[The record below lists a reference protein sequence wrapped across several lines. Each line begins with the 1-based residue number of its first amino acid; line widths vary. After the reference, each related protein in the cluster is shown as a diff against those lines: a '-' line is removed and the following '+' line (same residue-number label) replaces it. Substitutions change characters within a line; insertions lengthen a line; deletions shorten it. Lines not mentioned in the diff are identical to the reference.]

1 MAAVA
6 RRRLDLLAAE
16 LAGLRDELPEE
27 HPHDGP
33 SAAGPEEGAARG
45 AAASAARSTPAGAPP
60 AAGTA
65 TFSRPGRHARRPVA
79 ATDRA
84 GGWLHDR
91 LPPTLQGR
99 VGLGPGHLVV
109 VVTLVAVAL
118 AVTSW
123 WVLRTDGQ
131 ATLVP
136 SAASASGSAAA
147 AGAGEDDPA
156 ESLISPAPS
165 AAAPAEGPLAS
176 PIAGGEGSAAAVLV
190 VDVAGKVRR
199 PGIVTLDEGARVVD
213 AIEAAGGARRGV
225 DLTGLNLARLLT
237 DGEQVLVGVPPVGG
251 IAASAASAGAPS
263 GTGGTPSALVNIN
276 TASETELEA
285 LPGVGPVTAS
295 AIVQWRTD
303 NGAFTSVDD
312 LVEVSG
318 IGEKT
323 LADLAPHVTL

>member
-16 LAGLRDELPEE
+16 LAGLGDELPEE
-27 HPHDGP
+27 DPHDGSSGAVVGP
-33 SAAGPEEGAARG
+33 GERAAREAAATAARG
-45 AAASAARSTPAGAPP
+45 TPAGAPT
-60 AAGTA
+60 AAGTV
-65 TFSRPGRHARRPVA
+65 TSSRPGRHARRPVA
-79 ATDRA
+79 GADRV

-109 VVTLVAVAL
+109 VATLVAVAL

-123 WVLRTDGQ
+123 WVLRADGQ

-136 SAASASGSAAA
+136 SAASGSAAT
-147 AGAGEDDPA
+147 AGAEGDEAA
-156 ESLISPAPS
+156 ESLISPGPS
-165 AAAPAEGPLAS
+165 VALPAEGPLAS
-176 PIAGGEGSAAAVLV
+176 PVAGGEGAAAGLLV

-237 DGEQVLVGVPPVGG
+237 DGEQVLVGVPPVPGV
-251 IAASAASAGAPS
+251 AASAASAGAPS
-263 GTGGTPSALVNIN
+263 GTGGAPSALVNIN

-285 LPGVGPVTAS
+285 LPGVGPVTAA

-323 LADLAPHVTL
+323 LADLAPLVTL

>member
-16 LAGLRDELPEE
+16 LAELRDEPKED
-27 HPHDGP
+27 PHDGP
-33 SAAGPEEGAARG
+33 SGAAAGPEEGAAR
-45 AAASAARSTPAGAPP
+45 AAASDARSTPAGAPP
-60 AAGTA
+60 ASATA
-65 TFSRPGRHARRPVA
+65 TFPRPGRHARRPVA

-99 VGLGPGHLVV
+99 IGLGPGHLVV
-109 VVTLVAVAL
+109 VATLVAVAL

-123 WVLRTDGQ
+123 WVLRADGQ

-136 SAASASGSAAA
+136 SAASASDSAATA
-147 AGAGEDDPA
+147 DAGGDHPA
-156 ESLISPAPS
+156 ELLISPAPS

-176 PIAGGEGSAAAVLV
+176 PIAGGASSAAAVLV

-199 PGIVTLDEGARVVD
+199 PGIVTLDVGARVVD

-225 DLTGLNLARLLT
+225 DLTGLNLARPLT

-251 IAASAASAGAPS
+251 VAASAASAGAPA

-323 LADLAPHVTL
+323 LADLAPLVTL